1 MLARMVSIFLPRD
14 PPAWVP
20 QESLPRAEKQF
31 QDPEAAPLQL
41 FSLVSMKFL
50 LVTTLLL
57 SGLLHA
63 AVLLSTGNS
72 GRPTV
77 APASGLNI
85 TFDSRTMKLSWNC
98 IENTT
103 LSRCILIHKKD
114 GPIEYRLRNK
124 ECSCTFREV
133 TLHGGVTFE
142 VHVHTSQGV
151 FQEKMP
157 YPNSGREGTAA
168 RNFSCF
174 IYNADFMNCSWAR
187 GPTAPRDVQY
197 FLSMQ
202 DAKGRREIRCPYY
215 MKDSGTHVG
224 CHLHNLTGLT
234 SRNYFLVTGSSR
246 EVGIQ
251 FFDSLLDTNKIE
263 RFDPPSNVTV
273 TCNNTQCV
281 VRWRQ
286 PRTHQRLPY
295 LEFRYQLHVCREN
308 CQPDAENT
316 LITVPGD
323 LDNTYNL
330 PSSEPRAKR
339 TVKIRAA
346 DFRILTW
353 GPWSNPTE
361 FGSDDRKTS
370 SVHIYVLLIL
380 GTLVCALVLG
390 FLFKRCVRMQ
400 RLFPPVPKIKDKLN
414 DENQAEDQIIWEEFA
429 GEEGKVYREE
439 ILTVKEVT

>member
-1 MLARMVSIFLPRD
+1 MRKPRREAARTSGERAAVKGGAQAGVPPGEEEQSKAGKRGPR
-14 PPAWVP
+14 
-20 QESLPRAEKQF
+20 
-31 QDPEAAPLQL
+31 APLQL

-316 LITVPGD
+316 LV
-323 LDNTYNL
+323 
-330 PSSEPRAKR
+330 
-339 TVKIRAA
+339 
-346 DFRILTW
+346 
-353 GPWSNPTE
+353 
-361 FGSDDRKTS
+361 SDTTDRS
-370 SVHIYVLLIL
+370 HHPQHDAI
-380 GTLVCALVLG
+380 A
-390 FLFKRCVRMQ
+390 
-400 RLFPPVPKIKDKLN
+400 P
-414 DENQAEDQIIWEEFA
+414 
-429 GEEGKVYREE
+429 
-439 ILTVKEVT
+439 

>member
-1 MLARMVSIFLPRD
+1 
-14 PPAWVP
+14 
-20 QESLPRAEKQF
+20 
-31 QDPEAAPLQL
+31 
-41 FSLVSMKFL
+41 KFL

-197 FLSMQ
+197 FLSM
-202 DAKGRREIRCPYY
+202 GRREIRCPYY

-316 LITVPGD
+316 LVSDTTDRSHHPHTATGTPQSLMHSCV
-323 LDNTYNL
+323 
-330 PSSEPRAKR
+330 S
-339 TVKIRAA
+339 V
-346 DFRILTW
+346 
-353 GPWSNPTE
+353 
-361 FGSDDRKTS
+361 GSDDRKTS

-390 FLFKRCVRMQ
+390 FLFKR
-400 RLFPPVPKIKDKLN
+400 RLSSQLLGRLRQENRLNPGGGVCSDPPSFF
-414 DENQAEDQIIWEEFA
+414 QIIWEEFA